1 MQIIEQK
8 KSIRKE
14 IRQKKLLYGSNELD
28 FISSIICKKVMQLE
42 QIKSSQTILIYNS
55 LPDEVQTSL
64 LFTLKKA
71 GKKLVLPVVTGDIL
85 ILKEYIPGKL
95 SVGYMNILEPNQ
107 EETVDP
113 NEIDLAII
121 PGVAFDKECNRLG
134 RGKGYYDK
142 LLPYTNCTKV
152 GICYQFQVVDNIPT
166 DVNDIKMDMVIT
178 DCNLYSCKPE
188 CHDSYGNSQENF

>member
-28 FISSIICKKVMQLE
+28 FISSIICRKVMQLE

-64 LFTLKKA
+64 LFTLKEA
-71 GKKLVLPVVTGDIL
+71 GKRIVLPVVTGDIL

-142 LLPYTNCTKV
+142 LLPCTNCPKI
-152 GICYQFQVVDNIPT
+152 GICYQFQIVENIPT
-166 DVNDIKMDMVIT
+166 NDNDIKMDMVIT
-178 DCNLYSCKPE
+178 DCNLYSCKPV
-188 CHDSYGNSQENF
+188 CLNSCDSSQENF

>member
-14 IRQKKLLYGSNELD
+14 IRQKKLLYSSNELD

-64 LFTLKKA
+64 LFTLKEE
-71 GKKLVLPVVTGDIL
+71 GKKIILPVVAGDIL

-95 SVGYMNILEPNQ
+95 SVGYMNILEPTQ
-107 EETVDP
+107 EETINP
-113 NEIDLAII
+113 KEIDLAII

-142 LLPYTNCTKV
+142 LLPHTNCTKV
-152 GICYQFQVVDNIPT
+152 GICYQFQVVENIPT

-188 CHDSYGNSQENF
+188 CQDSYGNSPENF

>member
-28 FISSIICKKVMQLE
+28 FISLIICKKVMQLE

-64 LFTLKKA
+64 LFTLKEE
-71 GKKLVLPVVTGDIL
+71 GKRIVLPVVTGDIL

-95 SVGYMNILEPNQ
+95 SVGYMNILEPTQ
-107 EETVDP
+107 EETIDP

-121 PGVAFDKECNRLG
+121 PGIAFDKECNRLG

-142 LLPYTNCTKV
+142 LLPYTNCPKI

-188 CHDSYGNSQENF
+188 CQDSYGNSQENF

>member
-28 FISSIICKKVMQLE
+28 FISSIICRKVMQLE

-64 LFTLKKA
+64 LFTLKEA
-71 GKKLVLPVVTGDIL
+71 GKRIVLPVVTGDIL

-121 PGVAFDKECNRLG
+121 PGVAFDKECNRPG

-142 LLPYTNCTKV
+142 LLPCTNCPKI
-152 GICYQFQVVDNIPT
+152 GICY
-166 DVNDIKMDMVIT
+166 
-178 DCNLYSCKPE
+178 
-188 CHDSYGNSQENF
+188 